1 MGGSDGHLTGDP
13 TGRRHRRRLGRAAR
27 ESTDP
32 FEEFEATPTVPVQRT
47 VVEADEADLAEQDAV
62 VPLDDEED

>member
-1 MGGSDGHLTGDP
+1 MVTSPATPPEGVTDADWVEQQ
-13 TGRRHRRRLGRAAR
+13 

-32 FEEFEATPTVPVQRT
+32 FEEFEATPTVPVRRS

>member
-1 MGGSDGHLTGDP
+1 MVTSPATPPEGVTDADWVEQQ
-13 TGRRHRRRLGRAAR
+13 

-32 FEEFEATPTVPVQRT
+32 FEEFDAAPTVRLQRGS
-47 VVEADEADLAEQDAV
+47 VEADEADMAEQDAV

>member
-1 MGGSDGHLTGDP
+1 MVTSPATPPEGVTDADWIEQH
-13 TGRRHRRRLGRAAR
+13 

-32 FEEFEATPTVPVQRT
+32 FEEYDAAPTVRLQRGT
-47 VVEADEADLAEQDAV
+47 VEADEADVAEQDVA